1 MPLTRK
7 ECLKMSILNL
17 WCASVEYTLKHF
29 DSDTSLEIV
38 ARVTDSAQDA
48 IAELEC
54 LRDNTGPEED
64 MGGHANANEGNKIQ
78 QKL

>member
-38 ARVTDSAQDA
+38 ARVTDNARDA
-48 IAELEC
+48 ITELEH
-54 LRDNTGPEED
+54 LTDKPEKEKD
-64 MGGHANANEGNKIQ
+64 MGVYSNANEGNKIQ